1 MVSRAK
7 KLLSWLILLTFC
19 IIAYQVFPWTQSLP
33 ATTKPS
39 SDSPSILPADGT
51 NDVLLYPILQIVT
64 TSPAKGATLTLQDG
78 DGVKIDGETQL
89 DEDSV
94 RFYPYDLL
102 SPGTSYRLEGT
113 IRNADGHTYT
123 VSSNFS
129 TLSSPMPSLWVEVLL
144 SDVQEVRI
152 WTNGNLS
159 RVMPCSGGTEESPT
173 IMGTFT
179 LQERGDDF
187 YSPRFQEGA
196 RYWIR
201 IHKQYLFHSVPR
213 DEDGNIIKAEEDKIG
228 APASHGCIRLLD
240 KDAEWLY
247 RMVPD
252 GTMVIIHPAESI
264 FDQSLLP

>member
-19 IIAYQVFPWTQSLP
+19 IIAYQAFPWTPSLP

-39 SDSPSILPADGT
+39 SDSLSILPADGT
-51 NDVLLYPILQIVT
+51 KDVLLYPILQILT
-64 TSPAKGATLTLQDG
+64 TSPAKGATLSLQDEN
-78 DGVKIDGETQL
+78 GVAVDGETEL
-89 DEDSV
+89 DEDGV
-94 RFYPYDLL
+94 YFYPYSLL

-113 IRNADGHTYT
+113 VRSADDHTYT
-123 VSSNFS
+123 VSSHFS
-129 TLSSPMPSLWVEVLL
+129 TLSSPMPNLWVEVVL

-159 RVMPCSGGTEESPT
+159 RVMPCSGGIAESPT

-213 DEDGNIIKAEEDKIG
+213 DENGNIIMAEEEKIG

-240 KDAEWLY
+240 KDAEWFY
-247 RMVPD
+247 NTIPD

-264 FDQSLLP
+264 FDQSILP